1 MLLKQK
7 LCLDNSAFFGPVS
20 GGVSLVW
27 YELITRLIRDNNF
40 NLKFIDAYSNNN
52 KHRKMLNLDEYETQP
67 DPLIKVT
74 QYLPVYVK
82 EQEKFIYHT
91 PYYRY
96 CLNPKAINI
105 TTVHDFTYEYYR
117 NGLARQIHCWQKY
130 RAIRN
135 SDYIVC
141 ISENTKKDLL
151 KFIPEINEN
160 KIRIIYNGVSEDY
173 HLIDKSNHKPQLPFA
188 AGSYLVFVG
197 GRGSYKNFDFV
208 KKHIGATKYN
218 LVVVGNELSDNE
230 VEDLKQFLPEERF
243 VSTGFLPNQ
252 TLNEI
257 YNYAAALVYPS
268 SYEGFGIPVIE
279 AQKAGCPVIAYNSSS
294 IPEVIGNTP
303 LLMKEL
309 TEQEFLEK
317 IKLLKDEN
325 VRNSI
330 VEAGINNA
338 TRFSWEKMYKE
349 YVSLYESI
357 K

>member
-1 MLLKQK
+1 M

-27 YELITRLIRDNNF
+27 YELITRLIRDNDF
-40 NLKFIDAYSNNN
+40 SLKFIDAFSRNN
-52 KHRKMLNLDEYETQP
+52 KHRKMLNLEEYETQS

-74 QYLPVYVK
+74 QYLPVYVR
-82 EQEKFIYHT
+82 EQERFIYHT

-96 CLNPKAINI
+96 CLNPKAITI

-117 NGLARQIHCWQKY
+117 NGLAKHLHCWQKY
-130 RAIRN
+130 RAIRH

-151 KFIPEINEN
+151 KFIPDIKEN

-173 HLIDKSNHKPQLPFA
+173 HVIDKANHNPQLPFA

-197 GRGSYKNFDFV
+197 GRSTYKNFDFI
-208 KKHIGATKYN
+208 KKHVGATKYN

-230 VEDLKQFLPEERF
+230 VEDLKQYLPEERF
-243 VSTGFLPNQ
+243 VSTGFLSNQ

-279 AQKAGCPVIAYNSSS
+279 AQKAGCPVIAYDSSS
-294 IPEVIGNTP
+294 IPEVIGETP
-303 LLMKEL
+303 LLMEEL
-309 TEQEFLEK
+309 TGEAFIEK
-317 IKLLKDEN
+317 VNLLDDSRLMADVVASGIEN
-325 VRNSI
+325 
-330 VEAGINNA
+330 AK
-338 TRFSWEKMYKE
+338 RFSWERMYQE
-349 YVSLYESI
+349 YKQMYTEIFEGV
-357 K
+357 KW